1 MSSSDSIG
9 LGSRCLEFRQRDP
22 VGKVTLDQASLA
34 IQRSHERTATSAR
47 AREADSLQ
55 AACEVALIRAQVV
68 VSQVIH
74 GERVVVSF
82 QKSDQLVELGRISP
96 TVFGLR
102 FASS

>member
-1 MSSSDSIG
+1 
-9 LGSRCLEFRQRDP
+9 
-22 VGKVTLDQASLA
+22 
-34 IQRSHERTATSAR
+34 
-47 AREADSLQ
+47 
-55 AACEVALIRAQVV
+55 VALIRAQVV